1 MPLWKKA
8 DQANSTPRSVST
20 LNKIRVKGAVGNTN
34 RNAAFGNT
42 SPNIWGAFVINTNE
56 ASANPQFAHAGII
69 ARRVG
74 TGGRAG
80 RVQTETLVAA
90 SGFGT
95 AENANNSAIIHN
107 ASLKFASGLLV
118 DKTVANGSSTTFTV
132 NPTVRPTGAAVA
144 FQWQISVGNGAF
156 TNLAANAVYTNVN
169 TNTLSISNVTGFG
182 TNKYRVTATPG
193 TTGLPV
199 TSRAALLTVV

>member
-1 MPLWKKA
+1 MPLWKKT

-20 LNKIRVKGAVGNTN
+20 LNKLRIKGAVGNTN
-34 RNAAFGNT
+34 RTAAFGNT
-42 SPNIWGAFVINTNE
+42 TPGVWGAFVINTNE

-74 TGGRAG
+74 TGRRAG

-90 SGFGT
+90 GTFGT
-95 AENANNSAIIHN
+95 TENANNSAIIHN
-107 ASLKFASGLLV
+107 ASLKFPAILA
-118 DKTVANGSSTTFTV
+118 DKTVANGAATSFTV
-132 NPTVRPTGAAVA
+132 SPLVRPAGAAVA
-144 FQWQISVGNGAF
+144 FQWQISVSNGAF
-156 TNLAANAVYTNVN
+156 TNITANAVYTNVT
-169 TNTLSISNVTGFG
+169 TNILSISNVTGFG
-182 TNKYRVTATPG
+182 TNKYQAIATPG